1 MGQGSFLISATVR
14 LALLCYAACVTL
26 QLMNCHGARWR
37 SVFRGLWTTGALLF
51 VAHVMAAFHFAH
63 HWDHQ
68 AAIQSTAEQTKE
80 LIGWAFGE
88 GLYFSYLF
96 VLLWLADVVWYWVA
110 PEAYESRS
118 RRLSLLLHGYL
129 FFIAFNG
136 AVVFESGVTRPA
148 GVLISVLFAVLSL
161 RSIRSERRRTGK
173 ADHA

>member
-37 SVFRGLWTTGALLF
+37 FVLRGLWTTGALLF
-51 VAHVMAAFHFAH
+51 VAHVLAAFHFAH
-63 HWDHQ
+63 HWNHQ

-96 VLLWLADVVWYWVA
+96 VLLWLADVVWYWVS
-110 PEAYESRS
+110 PVSYESRS
-118 RRLSLLLHGYL
+118 LRVKLLLHGYL

-136 AVVFESGVTRPA
+136 AVVFESGVTRPV
-148 GVLISVLFAVLSL
+148 GVLLSTLFAILSL
-161 RSIRSERRRTGK
+161 RWIRGERRRTMK
-173 ADHA
+173 RDHV